1 MSLEQYKTQVLLLH
15 SQQSTLDK
23 LSAGFTDKYAVHCAT
38 SGTEALTTLGDTPI
52 HVIVSAQEL
61 PGMSGLE
68 ALREAKKRSPDTIG
82 ILLAGTDKQDG
93 LEALVGDQ
101 EVFEIVRGA
110 VTPDALIELIESANQ
125 RVRLMALAE
134 SANDTKA
141 NVDEPVAEHIVM
153 ETSENGS
160 TIISDGTGTMPALK
174 PGKIDFTP
182 GVGGRDVD
190 VLVLTKDEEFLGT
203 IRDSARGL
211 HNVYHAITPTQA
223 EEIVQKNKV
232 GVLVTDA
239 AMVGSK
245 VEALSQRLRKNS
257 PRIVAIVAGR
267 RDDGE
272 LLMDLI
278 NRGHVYRF
286 LLKPVSPGRSRLAIE
301 ASVKHHMEAPDEAF
315 KPKSQNSP
323 PAVPRPDQVAKAAQR
338 PPATPKTAANPAAKP
353 AAAPQ
358 ITGKPAP
365 AANAAAKPA
374 ATPVPAPKPAAKPAS
389 TAKAAPGPT
398 SAPQAA
404 PQPMARKVPPPQKS
418 THSNTPQQ
426 KIEPTISAAAVE
438 LPIDDGLDQAFG
450 ETNSFT
456 ETMTGIAASVGKS
469 FSAAGD
475 SVSGGAAGMLDSV
488 GDMSSGAKN
497 PKVLAIAGV
506 SVVAVAITL
515 WTVFGGESE
524 PENIVANEVIL
535 PAAST
540 PAESSS
546 VESRALSPTPATDA
560 PDTRLPPAA
569 VGDAAIAD
577 LLDKARSARAAGDLI
592 NPPGNS
598 AVDYYLAVAAQA
610 NGDPAV
616 AAELD
621 DVVSEVLGVAESAIL
636 SRDAA
641 EAETALGMARLAD
654 PDNSRLAFLAAQVN
668 ELVFRDRSDQARLAI
683 RDGRFE
689 DAGNLI
695 GEARSLAG
703 SDATEISLLTAELS
717 SARAQQEVSATIALA
732 NERLDAGN
740 LVAPANDNARYYFQS
755 VLASDPNNQAAQ
767 QGLITVAS
775 KLVLQARAAI
785 DTGELDNAQALLNS
799 AGALDPASA
808 ELSAAT
814 DALTAARAAIA
825 DQAQQ
830 AELAQQAE
838 AARQAEAVR
847 QAELARQAEA
857 ERQAELA
864 RQAEADRLAAL
875 QQQADAERR
884 AALERQAEADRL
896 AEEARLTE
904 EQRQAELERE
914 AAEQI
919 VADRR
924 QAEAA
929 AAALQ
934 AAESRAN
941 DVATASPL
949 GVGAAAAPRRSAAAT
964 AKPAS
969 SNRAAASVAPK
980 PAPTASNSS
989 AAAGASTFGIAG
1001 TGTTVAGTQS
1011 AQPAVAVP
1019 ETAPDNRPIQ
1029 TNAATAGSSAPKEP
1043 EIVPISQLTRTNY
1056 VGPEYPR
1063 AARRRGVTGSVDLTF
1078 TVGANGIVSGIE
1090 ISRSDPAEIFD
1101 QAAMDAVQQWRFA
1114 PVIESGEAVAKRSA
1128 VRLSFDLQ

>member
-1 MSLEQYKTQVLLLH
+1 MSLEQFKTQVLLLH

-23 LSAGFTDKYAVHCAT
+23 LSAGFTDKYSVHCAT
-38 SGTEALTTLGDTPI
+38 SGVEALTTLSDTPI

-134 SANDTKA
+134 SANDTRA
-141 NVDEPVAEHIVM
+141 NVDEPVAEHIIM

-160 TIISDGTGTMPALK
+160 AIISDGTGTMPALK
-174 PGKIDFTP
+174 PGKINFTP

-223 EEIVQKNKV
+223 EEIVRKNKV

-245 VEALSQRLRKNS
+245 VEALSQQLRKNS

-301 ASVKHHMEAPDEAF
+301 ASVKHHMEAPDDAF
-315 KPKSQNSP
+315 KPKSQNMPAAAPRVAP
-323 PAVPRPDQVAKAAQR
+323 PAKAAQQ
-338 PPATPKTAANPAAKP
+338 PKAAPQPTPKPAARPAAATAFTAKPSPAAK
-353 AAAPQ
+353 
-358 ITGKPAP
+358 
-365 AANAAAKPA
+365 AAAKPA
-374 ATPVPAPKPAAKPAS
+374 ATVDPVPQPVATPKTPSTPVTAPPA
-389 TAKAAPGPT
+389 T
-398 SAPQAA
+398 
-404 PQPMARKVPPPQKS
+404 PQPAPRKVAPPQKTS
-418 THSNTPQQ
+418 KSQAPKE

-438 LPIDDGLDQAFG
+438 LPLDDRLDQAFG

-469 FSAAGD
+469 FSAASN
-475 SVSGGAAGMLDSV
+475 SVSGGAAGMLESA
-488 GDMSSGAKN
+488 GDRSANGKN
-497 PKVLAIAGV
+497 PKILAIAGV
-506 SVVAVAITL
+506 AIAAVAITL
-515 WTVFGGESE
+515 WMVIGGE
-524 PENIVANEVIL
+524 PEAEDSVAKQVIL
-535 PAAST
+535 PAEST
-540 PAESSS
+540 AAES
-546 VESRALSPTPATDA
+546 RT
-560 PDTRLPPAA
+560 LPPAPA
-569 VGDAAIAD
+569 NTVPETQRPPASASVGDAPFAE
-577 LLDKARSARAAGDLI
+577 LLEQARSARAAGNLI
-592 NPPGNS
+592 TPVGNS
-598 AVDYYLAVAAQA
+598 AVDYYLAVVAQS
-610 NGDPAV
+610 NGDAAI
-616 AAELD
+616 AAELG
-621 DVVSEVLGVAESAIL
+621 DVVAEVLGVAESAIL
-636 SRDAA
+636 SRDAT
-641 EAETALGMARLAD
+641 EAENALSMARLAD
-654 PDNSRLAFLAAQVN
+654 PDNSRLAFLTAQVN

-703 SDATEISLLTAELS
+703 SDATEIGLLTAELS

-732 NERLDAGN
+732 NERLDAGR
-740 LVAPANDNARYYFQS
+740 LVTPANDNARYYFQS

-767 QGLITVAS
+767 QGLVTVAS
-775 KLVLQARAAI
+775 KLVLQARDAI
-785 DTGELDNAQALLNS
+785 DTGQLDNAQALLNS

-808 ELSAAT
+808 ELRAST

-825 DQAQQ
+825 ESAQQ
-830 AELAQQAE
+830 AELQQQAE
-838 AARQAEAVR
+838 ADRQAEAAR

-896 AEEARLTE
+896 AEETRLVE
-904 EQRQAELERE
+904 EQRQADLEQE
-914 AAEQI
+914 AAAQI
-919 VADRR
+919 GADRR

-949 GVGAAAAPRRSAAAT
+949 GVGAAVPVRSSATAAKTTISNTAAAT
-964 AKPAS
+964 
-969 SNRAAASVAPK
+969 VAPK
-980 PAPTASNSS
+980 PEPTAANSGGT
-989 AAAGASTFGIAG
+989 AGASTFGISG
-1001 TGTTVAGTQS
+1001 TGTSVANTQP
-1011 AQPAVAVP
+1011 AQPAAAIAEP
-1019 ETAPDNRPIQ
+1019 APNSRALQ
-1029 TNAATAGSSAPKEP
+1029 TDAATIVNSVPKAPQ
-1043 EIVPISQLTRTNY
+1043 IVPISQLTRTNY

-1078 TVGANGIVSGIE
+1078 TVGANGNVSGIE
-1090 ISRSDPAEIFD
+1090 ISRSDPGEIFD

-1114 PVIESGEAVAKRSA
+1114 PVIESGKAVEKRSA